1 MSRVTQTGLAQ
12 ASEGVTFKT
21 KGRACGMLLKM
32 AGRQQDCGD
41 IKENGVHPL
50 PCTPCSPWTWTR
62 SQSLVLPLP
71 RLNGGEVPGGCVEE
85 EPAFALEIENR
96 HCN

>member
-21 KGRACGMLLKM
+21 KGRACCMLLKM
-32 AGRQQDCGD
+32 AGRQQDRGD

>member
-1 MSRVTQTGLAQ
+1 MSRATQTGLVQ
-12 ASEGVTFKT
+12 ALEGVTFKT
-21 KGRACGMLLKM
+21 KGRACCMLLKM
-32 AGRQQDCGD
+32 AGRQQDRGD
-41 IKENGVHPL
+41 TKENRVNPL
-50 PCTPCSPWTWTR
+50 PYVPCSPWTWTR

-71 RLNGGEVPGGCVEE
+71 ILNGGEAPGGCVEE